1 MAPAPAGFRRNH
13 HTLSGSANVGAGLA
27 RHHGTGVRG
36 CGRKWLGQTE
46 NEMTLGV
53 FLASAGLFLVVV
65 GVSGR
70 MAIWILE
77 RFSR

>member
-1 MAPAPAGFRRNH
+1 
-13 HTLSGSANVGAGLA
+13 
-27 RHHGTGVRG
+27 
-36 CGRKWLGQTE
+36 
-46 NEMTLGV
+46 MTLGV

-65 GVSGR
+65 GVTGR

>member
-1 MAPAPAGFRRNH
+1 
-13 HTLSGSANVGAGLA
+13 
-27 RHHGTGVRG
+27 
-36 CGRKWLGQTE
+36 
-46 NEMTLGV
+46 MTLGV